1 MKIKKNIVIKIGTT
15 SIIKDGLLNKQFID
29 SLARSVK
36 LLKSQGVKTLIVTSG
51 AVQLGANELKFQ
63 KRPTNLKSLQVASSV
78 GQIELINSFKS
89 IFNNHNL
96 KIGQVLM
103 SKNVL
108 EDRFQFV
115 NTTEA
120 LNELLNQDI
129 IPVINENDIV
139 ATEELK
145 FGDNDRLSAIVAII
159 TKADKLIIVTDQEG
173 LFNADPTSTK
183 DAQKI
188 DYIEFDS
195 EELRNLI
202 EKSSS
207 GRGMGGFSTKI
218 MAAQMAGFSGIPT
231 QIIPWTDEAVLDC
244 INEVEIGTLIKPSI
258 KKVKLKKLWIAY
270 GLPVIGKIII
280 DSGAVEAISSDAS
293 LLSIG
298 IKEIIK
304 NFDNNEGVEIFDD
317 QNNLIAN
324 GISKI
329 HSSDISNK
337 NNEIVIHKDNLL
349 IL

>member
-15 SIIKDGLLNKQFID
+15 SIIKDGLLNKQFIE

-36 LLKSQGVKTLIVTSG
+36 LLKSQGVNTLIVTSG
-51 AVQLGANELKFQ
+51 AVQLGANELNLK

-96 KIGQVLM
+96 KIGQVLI

-195 EELRNLI
+195 EELTNLI

-317 QNNLIAN
+317 QNNLIAK